1 MMCDEYRPKAQIMDG
16 ISMSRTLVRLS
27 HEIIE
32 KNRGVSNV
40 LLVGVIRR
48 GVTLAERISA
58 NIEKIEGARVPVGSL
73 DIRFH
78 RDDLSVV
85 GDQPIISSTDLPF
98 DINGKTVIL
107 VDDVIFTGRTVR
119 AAMEALFEHGRP
131 AAIQLA
137 VLVDRGL
144 RELPVKPDY
153 TGKNIPTSHRELV
166 DVKVMEID
174 GEDSV
179 SILSKS

>member
-1 MMCDEYRPKAQIMDG
+1 MMMQEEYCPKAQIMDG
-16 ISMSRTLVRLS
+16 ISMNRTLVRLS

-32 KNRGVSNV
+32 KNKGVENV

-58 NIEKIEGARVPVGSL
+58 NIEKIEGKRVSVGSL

-78 RDDLSVV
+78 RDDFS
-85 GDQPIISSTDLPF
+85 GDQPIISGTELPF
-98 DINGKTVIL
+98 DIGGKTVIL

-166 DVKVMEID
+166 DVKVAEID

-179 SILSKS
+179 SILSKNS